1 MTENVS
7 YHNELNA
14 LATSLGLV
22 TATSNQ
28 VLPNILG
35 EDVNVLFLLS
45 ISSALKSEL
54 LETARL
60 LVYTPKNEH
69 FGIVPLESMLVG
81 TPVLAA
87 ASGGPMETIV
97 DGQTGWLRATDAVDQ
112 WTSVMQDVLTS
123 LGESQLQT
131 MGAAGKERVKREFS
145 KERMA
150 QRLDRAFHDACNRP
164 RIALLSSR
172 DLLMIVG
179 ALVALSVSLW
189 QIWSSG
195 R

>member
-1 MTENVS
+1 MS

-28 VLPNILG
+28 VLPDILG
-35 EDVNVLFLLS
+35 EGVDVLFLLS

-69 FGIVPLESMLVG
+69 FGIVPLESMLIG

-97 DGQTGWLRATDAVDQ
+97 DGQTGWLRATDAVNQ
-112 WTSVMQDVLTS
+112 WTSVMQDALTS

-131 MGAAGKERVKREFS
+131 MGAAGRERVKREFS

-150 QRLDRAFHDACNRP
+150 QRLDRTFHDACNRP
-164 RIALLSSR
+164 RVALLSPR

-179 ALVALSVSLW
+179 ALVALSVSMW
-189 QIWSSG
+189 QIWSSS